1 MTDQPNGQEHQPA
14 PVTVPAPAPS
24 VPAPAV
30 VTTVHPGP
38 PPEFTHT
45 FPQQAAYIPYAYPPP
60 PFGYYAPPP
69 PPPPPAPPAP
79 ATPNSMKRTFAV
91 MDGSHDPN
99 LSEPQKRVRHCVK
112 CGSHDCKGKG
122 GRAFCTNRCQDCG
135 KMECKGRN
143 SKRPDRTCED
153 AWP

>member
-1 MTDQPNGQEHQPA
+1 MPNSNEQPNGQPPA
-14 PVTVPAPAPS
+14 PVPPPVVPVA
-24 VPAPAV
+24 
-30 VTTVHPGP
+30 HPVAP

-45 FPQQAAYIPYAYPPP
+45 FPQQPAYIPYAYGQPPPPPP
-60 PFGYYAPPP
+60 PFGYYAPAPP
-69 PPPPPAPPAP
+69 PPPPPLPSATPAPPS
-79 ATPNSMKRTFAV
+79 SMKRTFAL